1 MTDSSKV
8 ALLGLDRAE
17 LTSLVESLGEPAYR
31 GQQLRDAIYRQRV
44 EAVEEISTL
53 SQSLRGK
60 LTEKGVSV
68 GLPRIAQRFVSQD
81 GTVRYLV
88 ALADGQSVETV
99 WMPEGDGGEAG
110 DGSEAGE
117 LAERFAE
124 SDSSGTSGA
133 RAPIEKQE
141 PIEAL
146 KRCATQ
152 KLTDQTPDRKQE
164 QEPGWRQEQKPE
176 RGREEKQKSGCG
188 QEQIR
193 DRGQQD
199 SDRGQQHDSD
209 QRQGQRYGSD
219 QRQSQRR
226 VQGQNQG
233 RSTICI
239 SSQVGCAVD
248 CQFCLTALLG
258 VKRNLSSGEI
268 VGQVCAVLK
277 DQQVSPPE
285 DRINLVFMGMG
296 EPFLNYENFVKAA
309 RLLVEEVGIAER
321 RMTVSTAGIVPR
333 IHDFGAE
340 KIRPKLAISL
350 NASNDALRTRLM
362 PLNKK
367 WNLEML
373 MAAAKEYP
381 LRTRE
386 WITFE
391 YVLLG
396 GVNDGP
402 ENAREVVELLRG
414 MRCKVN
420 LIALNPGPG
429 IEFATPDRER
439 VVEFQKILRESGV
452 PAYVRRPRGRD
463 IYAACGQLK
472 RTVEIATAPAQ

>member
-1 MTDSSKV
+1 MGQGDERLRIEGMTGGSQNS
-8 ALLGLDRAE
+8 LLGMDRAD
-17 LTSLVESLGEPAYR
+17 LAALVESVGEPAYR
-31 GQQLRDAIYRQRV
+31 AKQLLAAVYRQRV
-44 EAVEEISTL
+44 ESVEEISTL
-53 SQSLRGK
+53 SQNLRER
-60 LTEKGVSV
+60 LVEKGVLI
-68 GLPRIAQRFVSQD
+68 GLPQIEQRFVSQD
-81 GTVRYLV
+81 GTVRYLI
-88 ALADGQSVETV
+88 AMADGQTVETV

-117 LAERFAE
+117 QAERFAE
-124 SDSSGTSGA
+124 SSSLSTSGA
-133 RAPIEKQE
+133 KALSKGEATA
-141 PIEAL
+141 AL
-146 KRCATQ
+146 KRCAS
-152 KLTDQTPDRKQE
+152 
-164 QEPGWRQEQKPE
+164 QKP
-176 RGREEKQKSGCG
+176 
-188 QEQIR
+188 
-193 DRGQQD
+193 
-199 SDRGQQHDSD
+199 
-209 QRQGQRYGSD
+209 
-219 QRQSQRR
+219 RQS
-226 VQGQNQG
+226 QGQNQG

-258 VKRNLSSGEI
+258 VKRNLSAGEI

-277 DQQVSPPE
+277 DQGVSPPG

-333 IHDFGAE
+333 IHDFGGE
-340 KIRPKLAISL
+340 TIRPKLAISL
-350 NASNDALRTRLM
+350 NASNDELRTRLM

-367 WNLEML
+367 WNLELL
-373 MAAAKEYP
+373 MAAARAYP

-396 GVNDGP
+396 GVNDGT
-402 ENAREVVELLRG
+402 ENAKEVAELLRG

-429 IEFATPDRER
+429 IEFTTPGAER
-439 VVEFQKILRESGV
+439 VAEFQTILRESGI
-452 PAYVRRPRGRD
+452 PAFVRRPRGRD

-472 RTVEIATAPAQ
+472 RTVEIATSPEP

>member
-1 MTDSSKV
+1 MADFSNI
-8 ALLGLDRAE
+8 ALLGMDKAE
-17 LTSLVESLGEPAYR
+17 LASFVESLVEPGYR
-31 GQQLRDAIYRQRV
+31 AQQLRDAVYRQRV
-44 EAVEEISTL
+44 ECMEEISTL
-53 SQSLRGK
+53 SQQLRGK
-60 LTEKGVSV
+60 LAASGVSV
-68 GLPRIAQRFVSQD
+68 GLPRIEQRFVSQD
-81 GTVRYLV
+81 GTVRYLI
-88 ALADGQSVETV
+88 ALGDGQTVETV

-117 LAERFAE
+117 LAERFA
-124 SDSSGTSGA
+124 DLNPSGA
-133 RAPIEKQE
+133 EALFLEE
-141 PIEAL
+141 TSTAAL

-152 KLTDQTPDRKQE
+152 RPAD
-164 QEPGWRQEQKPE
+164 PE
-176 RGREEKQKSGCG
+176 
-188 QEQIR
+188 
-193 DRGQQD
+193 
-199 SDRGQQHDSD
+199 
-209 QRQGQRYGSD
+209 
-219 QRQSQRR
+219 QSQRR
-226 VQGQNQG
+226 MQGQNQG

-258 VKRNLSSGEI
+258 VKRNLSAGEI

-277 DQQVSPPE
+277 DQKVSPPK

-296 EPFLNYENFVKAA
+296 EPFLNYDNFVKAA

-333 IHDFGAE
+333 IQDFGGE

-350 NASNDALRTRLM
+350 NASNDELRTRLM

-396 GVNDGP
+396 EVNDGP
-402 ENAREVVELLRG
+402 ENAKEVAELLRG

-429 IEFATPDRER
+429 IDFTTPSAER
-439 VVEFQKILRESGV
+439 VEEFQRILRDGGI
-452 PAYVRRPRGRD
+452 PAFVRRPRGRD

-472 RTVEIATAPAQ
+472 RTVEIATAPAP